1 MSPRWHAAVGFALVG
16 EQLEVDEP
24 GRPDPDALAEAL
36 VARGWTGDRIA
47 AHAQARLAAGLP
59 WPHPV
64 AVALRQ
70 GCGAAQLQAALG
82 ATRVALGIA
91 TLVTR
96 NPSVRTRLTPDEVRL
111 LREVPPHHGS

>member
-1 MSPRWHAAVGFALVG
+1 MSPRWHAAISFALIGV
-16 EQLEVDEP
+16 ELEVDEP
-24 GRPDPDALAEAL
+24 GQPDPDALATAL
-36 VARGWTGDRIA
+36 AARGWTGDRIA
-47 AHAQARLAAGLP
+47 GHARVRLEAGMP

-64 AVALRQ
+64 PVALRE
-70 GCGAAQLQAALG
+70 GCGAAQLRAALG
-82 ATRVALGIA
+82 AARAALGIA